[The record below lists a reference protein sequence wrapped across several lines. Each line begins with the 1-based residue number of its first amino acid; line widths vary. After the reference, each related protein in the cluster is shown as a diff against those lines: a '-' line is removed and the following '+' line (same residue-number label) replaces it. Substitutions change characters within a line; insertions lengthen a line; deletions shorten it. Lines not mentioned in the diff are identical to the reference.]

1 MKARSG
7 FALLVVLAGAT
18 AFVGS
23 APATGKSNGA
33 SFSASPVLV
42 WSNEA
47 RRAIVPPSAG
57 PENFGNKFP
66 GEAAVYMGIV
76 HAAIYDAAVAAEGGA
91 RPFGPGAVAK
101 PHGGSVAAG
110 VAPPPHH
117 TPARPP
123 PVLGP
128 APPRTALPAP

>member
-1 MKARSG
+1 MKARLA
-7 FALLVVLAGAT
+7 FALLVVLTGAN
-18 AFVGS
+18 AFAGS

-33 SFSASPVLV
+33 SFSASPVAV

-76 HAAIYDAAVAAEGGA
+76 HAAIYDAAVAIEPGPTPHAIALPPPAGTTAGGA
-91 RPFGPGAVAK
+91 GE
-101 PHGGSVAAG
+101 AG
-110 VAPPPHH
+110 PPPHPH
-117 TPARPP
+117 RPH
-123 PVLGP
+123 
-128 APPRTALPAP
+128 